1 MSTAPST
8 LTDNPPMTS
17 VSTFGEPLFRAGCRV
32 AEARL
37 PSGMRVIVGE
47 RHTDPVVA
55 VMVFYGVGSVHEAPE
70 TAGVS
75 HFLEHMMFKG
85 TTARGKGEVDRLTA
99 LLGGQNNAYT
109 GKDHTAY
116 WFEFASDRWEEALAI
131 EADRMS
137 NLALDPKEFEAE
149 REVVLEEL
157 AMGDD
162 DPWRALSESV
172 EAAACGEH
180 AYGRPIIG
188 YEESVGALTRERMF
202 EHYRR
207 AYAPSNATVVV
218 CGDVRADEA
227 LRAVERA
234 FAGAAR
240 VVPPLPKPPPLAFTH
255 TPQRI
260 DVTWPDSAKRL
271 CIAWPGARCGTPD
284 DAALDFVQTILTAGR
299 NALLTRELVV
309 DGGLASNVSAANDA
323 RAHGGL
329 FWLFAECADAV
340 EPAQLEE
347 AVFAA
352 IERLASEGPSAPQME
367 RAFGILVAGDL
378 FESESISDVADQIGG
393 YALDADWRLALDGGE
408 ALRHVTVDDVRSVAV
423 RLLAR
428 SRATVGWC
436 LPGAAS
442 EAGADG
448 DGDADADDSAGDDDS
463 EFGTGLPIGGA
474 FA

>member
-1 MSTAPST
+1 
-8 LTDNPPMTS
+8 
-17 VSTFGEPLFRAGCRV
+17 
-32 AEARL
+32 
-37 PSGMRVIVGE
+37 
-47 RHTDPVVA
+47 
-55 VMVFYGVGSVHEAPE
+55 
-70 TAGVS
+70 
-75 HFLEHMMFKG
+75 
-85 TTARGKGEVDRLTA
+85 
-99 LLGGQNNAYT
+99 
-109 GKDHTAY
+109 
-116 WFEFASDRWEEALAI
+116 
-131 EADRMS
+131 MS
-137 NLALDPKEFEAE
+137 NLALDPKEFESE

-172 EAAACGEH
+172 EAAACGDH

-188 YEESVGALTRERMF
+188 YEESVGALTREGMF

-218 CGDVRADEA
+218 CGDVRAEDA

-234 FAGAAR
+234 FAHAER
-240 VVPPLPKPPPLAFTH
+240 SVPAMPKPAPLTFTH
-255 TPQRI
+255 APQRI
-260 DVTWPDSAKRL
+260 EVNWPDSAKRL
-271 CIAWPGARCGTPD
+271 CIAWPGARCGSPD

-299 NALLTRELVV
+299 NATLTRELVV

-352 IERLASEGPSAPQME
+352 IERLASSGPSGAQLE

-408 ALRHVTVDDVRSVAV
+408 ALRHVTVDDVRSVAE

-436 LPGAAS
+436 LPGAVT
-442 EAGADG
+442 D
-448 DGDADADDSAGDDDS
+448 DDDADDTAGDEAPSGDDDA
-463 EFGTGLPIGGA
+463 FGEGLPLAGA
-474 FA
+474 VV